1 MMWMYIKMASRI
13 LVRQKVFSSINVLG
27 LSVSMAV
34 CILILQY
41 VRFEFSYDDF
51 HRDADNIYRVA
62 TKVTLQNQV
71 INHEANT
78 YVGISNALRNNF
90 PEVKASTTVRQYDS
104 DRNFIRFERD
114 DKKLVTIQSFKALE
128 VDSTF
133 LNVFS
138 FELID
143 GNSLTA
149 LRDPYS
155 VVVSETLCKQYFS
168 SDAVGKVIELYDGD
182 QTKRYRITGVL
193 RDVPPN
199 SHVKFD
205 LLTRSASTTTTF
217 WNGEIG
223 FWDWSG
229 QTYVLLHDNSEP
241 AQLEKKLDNLA
252 VSNNGLKRN
261 NDDYG
266 QVSTFHLQPLADIHL
281 FSHLQEE
288 LEANGNGLL
297 VYALIILALIIIII
311 AWINYINLSTAIS
324 ETKIKAI
331 GIRRVTGASRSTLVV
346 QTLMESACFNTLSVT
361 IAVLIVQLLHSSFAD
376 FLGIPLDYGSLIDK
390 RLLASIGAFTLT
402 GTFVAGIYPAI
413 VISSFH
419 PVRALKGNVKVGG
432 FSFRKI
438 LVVFQFGAAAALMIA
453 TVVLYQQLSFMRS
466 KELGIA
472 IDKIVIIKAL
482 NFDKE
487 KWSDTEGGYK
497 IDSLY
502 LSSAKLFKEQV
513 RSHASFLSATSLSH
527 LPGQL
532 PNWGTEFKAESID
545 NAKAYRLVAVGI
557 DYDFLTTFQ
566 VRLLA
571 GRNFS
576 PNFPSDR
583 GNEGKRAVLIN
594 EAASKL
600 LGFKSPEDAVKKH
613 LSTYWR
619 ADYEIVGVVSSFHQ
633 LSLKEN
639 LQPIYFILQPR
650 ALEYFAIHYQGKN
663 AKAAIGQLESIWK
676 QNFPDYPFNYFFLDQ
691 YFDQQYRYDEKFRD
705 IMVGL
710 SGLAVFVACLG
721 LFGLTSY
728 AIVQRTKEIGIR
740 KILGASVSNIIG
752 LFNHDFIKLIIV
764 GTSISIPVV
773 YLGISRWLENYAFR
787 ITLGWWY
794 FLIPVILILFIAVV
808 TISVQTF
815 GLASRNPVDSLRQE

>member
-1 MMWMYIKMASRI
+1 MSNAKITKINDDPYGSAPHTVLFRILRWYCPGHLYEEIEGDLLQKFAKDASKLGERKAQRKLLWNIIRFCRPGIILRNRFLFRTIQLHMMWMYIKMASRI

-168 SDAVGKVIELYDGD
+168 SDAVGKFIELYDGD

-241 AQLEKKLDNLA
+241 TQLEKKLDNLA

-502 LSSAKLFKEQV
+502 LSSAELFKEQV

-532 PNWGTEFKAESID
+532 PNWGTEFS
-545 NAKAYRLVAVGI
+545 
-557 DYDFLTTFQ
+557 
-566 VRLLA
+566 
-571 GRNFS
+571 
-576 PNFPSDR
+576 
-583 GNEGKRAVLIN
+583 
-594 EAASKL
+594 
-600 LGFKSPEDAVKKH
+600 
-613 LSTYWR
+613 
-619 ADYEIVGVVSSFHQ
+619 
-633 LSLKEN
+633 
-639 LQPIYFILQPR
+639 
-650 ALEYFAIHYQGKN
+650 
-663 AKAAIGQLESIWK
+663 
-676 QNFPDYPFNYFFLDQ
+676 
-691 YFDQQYRYDEKFRD
+691 
-705 IMVGL
+705 
-710 SGLAVFVACLG
+710 
-721 LFGLTSY
+721 
-728 AIVQRTKEIGIR
+728 
-740 KILGASVSNIIG
+740 
-752 LFNHDFIKLIIV
+752 
-764 GTSISIPVV
+764 
-773 YLGISRWLENYAFR
+773 
-787 ITLGWWY
+787 
-794 FLIPVILILFIAVV
+794 
-808 TISVQTF
+808 
-815 GLASRNPVDSLRQE
+815 SRNRL